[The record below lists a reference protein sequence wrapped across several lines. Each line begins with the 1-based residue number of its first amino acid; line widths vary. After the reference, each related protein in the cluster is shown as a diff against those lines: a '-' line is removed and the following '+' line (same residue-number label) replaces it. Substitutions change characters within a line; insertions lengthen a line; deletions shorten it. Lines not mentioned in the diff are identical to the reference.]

1 MFQIIFM
8 KLILKIEEALMTA
21 VALYALSFHSLGLSA
36 WVWVILFFLVDL
48 SMLGYLANAR
58 IGAVIY
64 NIFHHKGFALIILSI
79 GYFIQSELLLATGL
93 VLFAHASFDR
103 IWGYGLKFETGFK
116 DTHLGSSNQ
125 KRMAPTEA

>member
-1 MFQIIFM
+1 M